1 MSCRTVHRGNPGE
14 GLSGLRL
21 KPLSKGM
28 NGTFDGFVIV
38 APCDLPWNFR
48 DYPVLNSAAPPILTA
63 FLRLLHQFP
72 VHVVNK
78 HLMRPLTIVE
88 PARGGKVLGM
98 PCPLG
103 WWHALQIW

>member
-1 MSCRTVHRGNPGE
+1 MQMPVSGVIMSCRTVHRGNPGE

-48 DYPVLNSAAPPILTA
+48 DYPVLNSAAPPILT
-63 FLRLLHQFP
+63 
-72 VHVVNK
+72 
-78 HLMRPLTIVE
+78 
-88 PARGGKVLGM
+88 GDG
-98 PCPLG
+98 
-103 WWHALQIW
+103 